1 MDIQTAWEYGRSHLT
16 STSPTPQLD
25 ARLLLQHIL
34 QVNHSYLVA
43 HREQALTTGQEQ
55 QYLALLSRAQNHEPI
70 PYITGR
76 TEFCGLEFAVN
87 PAVLIPRP
95 ETEQL
100 VATAV
105 TWARGHQSL
114 HIVDVG
120 TGSGCIAICLAV
132 QLPQATIEAVDISAP
147 ALAIARQNGQRYAP
161 QRIQFHQGSLLEP
174 IHAPIDLLI
183 ANLPYV
189 TDAEWTMLDDGVKL
203 HEPSIALRGG
213 VDGFDL
219 IRTCLRQA
227 AEKLH
232 AGGMLLFEIGWRQ
245 GAQAQAIARDYFPA
259 ARIEVTADYAGNDRI
274 LAVYTG

>member
-1 MDIQTAWEYGRSHLT
+1 MDIQTAWEYGRSQLA

-34 QVNHSYLVA
+34 QVNHAYLAA
-43 HREQALTTGQEQ
+43 HKERPLTAGQQQ
-55 QYLALLSRAQNHEPI
+55 QYQALLSRAQNQEPI
-70 PYITGR
+70 PYITGVAQ
-76 TEFCGLEFAVN
+76 FCGLAFVVN

-100 VATAV
+100 VETAV
-105 TWARGHQSL
+105 RWARSRQPV

-120 TGSGCIAICLAV
+120 TGSGCIAVCLAV
-132 QLPQATIEAVDISAP
+132 QLPQSPIKAVDISAA
-147 ALAIARQNGQRYAP
+147 ALAVARQNAQQYAP
-161 QRIQFHQGSLLEP
+161 QRIQFHQGNLLEP
-174 IHAPIDLLI
+174 ISPAIDLVV

-203 HEPSIALRGG
+203 HEPSIALKGG

-219 IRTCLRQA
+219 IRRCLQQA
-227 AEKLH
+227 AEKLN
-232 AGGMLLFEIGWRQ
+232 AGGTLLFEIGWQQ
-245 GAQAQAIARDYFPA
+245 GAQAQAIARGYFPTA
-259 ARIEVTADYAGNDRI
+259 LIEVTADYAGNDRI

>member
-1 MDIQTAWEYGRSHLT
+1 MDIKTAWEYGRSHLT

-34 QVNHSYLVA
+34 QVNHSYLVT
-43 HREQALTTGQEQ
+43 HGEQALTAEQ
-55 QYLALLSRAQNHEPI
+55 QKQYQVALSRAQNHEPI
-70 PYITGR
+70 PYIVGHVD
-76 TEFCGLEFAVN
+76 FYGLELVVN
-87 PAVLIPRP
+87 PSVLIPRP

-100 VATAV
+100 VGTAV
-105 TWARGHQSL
+105 AWAKPRQPL

-120 TGSGCIAICLAV
+120 TGSGCVAVSLAV
-132 QLPQATIEAVDISAP
+132 ELPQARIEAVDTSAA
-147 ALAIARQNGQRYAP
+147 ALAVARQNAQRHAP
-161 QRIQFHQGSLLEP
+161 QRLEFHQGNLLEP
-174 IHAPIDLLI
+174 ISTPIDLLV

-203 HEPSIALRGG
+203 HEPSIALKGG

-219 IRTCLRQA
+219 IRNCLQQA
-227 AEKLH
+227 TEKLQ
-232 AGGMLLFEIGWRQ
+232 AGGTLLLEIGWQQ
-245 GAQAQAIARDYFPA
+245 GTQAQAIARDHFPS

>member
-1 MDIQTAWEYGRSHLT
+1 MDIQSAWEYGRSQLT

-34 QVNHSYLVA
+34 QVNHSYLVT
-43 HREQALTTGQEQ
+43 HFEQGLTAAQQQ
-55 QYLALLSRAQNHEPI
+55 QYHALLSRAQNQEPI

-76 TEFCGLEFAVN
+76 AHFCGLEFVVN

-105 TWARGHQSL
+105 TWARSRQPL
-114 HIVDVG
+114 QIVDVG
-120 TGSGCIAICLAV
+120 TGSGCIAVCLAV
-132 QLPQATIEAVDISAP
+132 QLPQASIDAVDISAP
-147 ALAIARQNGQRYAP
+147 ALAVARQNAQRHAS
-161 QRIQFHQGSLLEP
+161 QRIQFHQGNMLEP

-203 HEPSIALRGG
+203 HEPSIALKGG

-227 AEKLH
+227 TEKLH
-232 AGGMLLFEIGWRQ
+232 AGGTLLFEIGWQQ
-245 GAQAQAIARDYFPA
+245 GAQAQAIARDYFPSA
-259 ARIEVTADYAGNDRI
+259 WIEVTADYAGNDRI